1 MLMKTITVDLYTEI
15 TCPWCLIGVHRLN
28 RVIEKLDSAI
38 AIDIRH
44 HPVILMPDTPPEGLN
59 IVELIR
65 RRYGITDPQAGW
77 ARAHAEARASGLDL
91 DLGRQPHAYPTLA
104 AHTLVRLAAAFGTQ
118 HALATAFMKA
128 YFLDAA
134 NIGDPDRLAEI
145 AVDHGFG
152 LEESR
157 RLACDPGELEV
168 TRQAVN
174 ESMASG
180 VRSVPHYVINGGRV
194 LRGCVSEDVL
204 RDALSVADNRE
215 YI

>member
-1 MLMKTITVDLYTEI
+1 MKTITLDLYTEI

-28 RVIEKLDSAI
+28 RVIENLDSAV

-59 IVELIR
+59 IVDLIR
-65 RRYGITDPQAGW
+65 QRYGITDPQAGW

-104 AHTLVRLAAAFGTQ
+104 AHTLVRLAGALGTQ
-118 HALATAFMKA
+118 HALATEFMEA

-134 NIGDPDRLAEI
+134 NIGDPDTLAEI

-152 LEESR
+152 LEESC
-157 RLACDPGELEV
+157 RLACDPGEMEV

-180 VRSVPHYVINGGRV
+180 IHSVPHYVINRDIA
-194 LRGCVSEDVL
+194 LTGCVSEKAL
-204 RDALSVADNRE
+204 AEALSGAGNEQAV
-215 YI
+215 I